1 MADINEFEEYEI
13 TDADIEKVMRYL
25 KTVDP
30 EHATSNDAIA
40 FLEYYRVKLHLLI
53 HQLTDEQM
61 LELYNEF
68 AQKRDTKED

>member
-1 MADINEFEEYEI
+1 MADINEFEEYKI
-13 TDADIEKVMRYL
+13 TDEDIEKVVRYL

-30 EHATSNDAIA
+30 EHATPNDAVA

-61 LELYNEF
+61 RELYNEF